1 MAHLH
6 NIIEITDDINV
17 TPAEKKNSLKRK
29 RAEALRPRRK
39 GGAHEIGWGDR
50 AVVELE
56 KEEHTAITGYQVP
69 TPQERRQYY
78 PFASLN
84 IAPQPFLH
92 ALEATYNPHPHN
104 VMLHLH
110 IFLCFTLPRLCELYD
125 EYPPFRRTLRAF
137 SKPVASGVRFINEDA
152 MDTCFGASEAFV
164 ALCHSIAVKGKT
176 LYSNIVEAYK
186 NIPEPSER
194 VANSL
199 LCFSMLALLTS
210 L

>member
-1 MAHLH
+1 MAHLQ
-6 NIIEITDDINV
+6 NIFGITDDIND
-17 TPAEKKNSLKRK
+17 TPVKNKNSLKRK
-29 RAEALRPRRK
+29 RALAPRPRRK
-39 GGAHEIGWGDR
+39 GGVPEIGRGDR
-50 AVVELE
+50 ADVESE
-56 KEEHTAITGYQVP
+56 KDERTAISGCQVP
-69 TPQERRQYY
+69 TPQERRQHY

-84 IAPQPFLH
+84 TTPQPFLH

-152 MDTCFGASEAFV
+152 MDTCSGASEAFV

-186 NIPEPSER
+186 SIPEPSER